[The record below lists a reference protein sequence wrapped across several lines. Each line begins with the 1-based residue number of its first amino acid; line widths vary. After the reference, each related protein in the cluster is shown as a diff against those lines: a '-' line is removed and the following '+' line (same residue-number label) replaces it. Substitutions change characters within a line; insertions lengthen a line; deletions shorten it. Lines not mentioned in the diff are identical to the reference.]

1 MFSEILLGQVL
12 SLEWSSGVEAVRCVG
27 RTDLTLTGS
36 FADMILVPTA
46 GTTGSNSNAS
56 LFVLS
61 NPGCIHIYSL
71 ELQPGN
77 DEPVSSVNFPAT
89 IPTVDPLIT
98 VAELFYV
105 NGSTEGL
112 GLKVIKFMC

>member
-1 MFSEILLGQVL
+1 M
-12 SLEWSSGVEAVRCVG
+12 RCTG
-27 RTDLTLTGS
+27 RTDVTLNGS
-36 FADMILVPTA
+36 FADMIIVPTA
-46 GTTGSNSNAS
+46 GTTVNSTDAS

-61 NPGCIHIYSL
+61 NPGCIRIYSS
-71 ELQPGN
+71 ELQPGK
-77 DEPVSSVNFPAT
+77 DVPVYAVNFPAT

-112 GLKVIKFMC
+112 GLEVIMFVHYPDSSWFILVVLILTSY